1 MFLFVQVLN
10 DFMLDYE
17 MLVIA
22 FLFAAREKRT
32 LNSKRKELV
41 LVLTTTNAKEAGGI
55 INGESGVAVELGLNP
70 SYNP

>member
-10 DFMLDYE
+10 SFILDYQ

-22 FLFAAREKRT
+22 FLFTALEKRT

-55 INGESGVAVELGLNP
+55 SGESGDVVELGLNP